1 MSKDK
6 IVFEFTKYN
15 MFLFD
20 PEGFWLKQEG
30 QSLLYI
36 INTVQQITAVGVESR
51 RQGKTNFADPAPV
64 AVHTY
69 LRNIRSFPIIV
80 CVFPV
85 QRSFHYQ
92 VQVFC
97 QNQIKRK
104 FCG

>member
-36 INTVQQITAVGVESR
+36 
-51 RQGKTNFADPAPV
+51 
-64 AVHTY
+64 
-69 LRNIRSFPIIV
+69 LIRLN
-80 CVFPV
+80 
-85 QRSFHYQ
+85 R
-92 VQVFC
+92 
-97 QNQIKRK
+97 
-104 FCG
+104 